1 MGECAV
7 DDRPLDMEALAGVMA
22 KGCKPKA
29 DWRIGAEHE
38 KFGFRPDTLTPIP
51 YYGPD
56 GIEALLNGLKRFG
69 WTPVMEDREDGGETM
84 IGLERTNAGSSLPA
98 NISLEPGGQ
107 FELSGAPLRT
117 LHEIC
122 AETTRHLSE
131 TKQVADELNIGFLGM
146 GFTPLWTRDEVPVM
160 PKGRYKIM
168 RNYMPKVGGMGL
180 DMMFRTCTVQANLDF
195 QDEADMVKKFRTS
208 LALQPVATALF
219 ANSPFV
225 EGKPTGWLSSRA
237 RVWTDVDPDRTGLL
251 DFVFE
256 DGFGF
261 ERYAEYALDVPMY
274 FAKRKGLYVDA
285 SGKSFRDFIDGKLDV
300 LPGERAT
307 IKDWNDHLTTI
318 FPEVRLKSYL
328 EMRGA
333 DCGPQTSICA
343 LPALWGG
350 IFYDDAALAA
360 AWDLCK
366 HWTTEQKRALRV
378 DASRIGLKAEIAG
391 RSLKDVAADM
401 VAIAR
406 KGLKARANLNG
417 GMIDETTFLTG
428 LEEIADSGLT
438 PADRLLEL
446 YNGPW
451 QGDVRPVFDHLA
463 Y

>member
-1 MGECAV
+1 MGDCAV
-7 DDRPLDMEALAGVMA
+7 DQRPLDMEALAGSLA
-22 KGCKPKA
+22 KGCKPA
-29 DWRIGAEHE
+29 SEWRIGAEHE
-38 KFGFRPDTLTPIP
+38 KFGFRPDSLEPIP
-51 YYGPD
+51 YYGED
-56 GIEALLNGLKRFG
+56 GVEALLNGLKRFG
-69 WTPVMEDREDGGETM
+69 WTPVMEDREDGGQTM
-84 IGLERTNAGSSLPA
+84 IGLERVNADGGLA

-122 AETTRHLSE
+122 AETTRHLTE

-146 GFTPLWTRDEVPVM
+146 GHQPLLRRDQIPVM

-168 RNYMPKVGGMGL
+168 RSYMPKVGGLGL

-195 QDEADMVKKFRTS
+195 ASEADMVKKFRTS

-237 RVWTDVDPDRTGLL
+237 RVWTDTDPDRTGML
-251 DFVFE
+251 DFVFA

-261 ERYAEYALDVPMY
+261 ETYARYALDVPMY
-274 FAKRKGLYVDA
+274 FVKRKGLYIDA

-307 IKDWNDHLTTI
+307 IKDWGDHLTTL
-318 FPEVRLKSYL
+318 FPEVRLKTYL

-333 DCGPQTSICA
+333 DCGPQASICA

-350 IFYDDAALAA
+350 IFYNDAALSA

-366 HWTTEQKRALRV
+366 HWTTEQHRQLRL
-378 DASRIGLKAEIAG
+378 DAARIGLKAEIAG

-401 VAIAR
+401 VAIA
-406 KGLKARANLNG
+406 KSGLKARANLNG

-428 LEEIADSGLT
+428 LEEIAESGMT

-451 QGDVRPVFDHLA
+451 GGKVEPVFDYLA